1 MHSLRLL
8 HVRVLAAKLTSNTK
22 TKAGTNTAHTQTHT
36 KANIRKSR
44 MEHDIHIYIF
54 LRISRS
60 SVGKHDVN
68 PPKSMLAFFVSHF
81 HVVVIMFHM
90 LCCCFYSILNLFFIS
105 LLHNSCLI

>member
-1 MHSLRLL
+1 MHSQRLL

-44 MEHDIHIYIF
+44 MEHDIFIYIF
-54 LRISRS
+54 LRISRG

-68 PPKSMLAFFVSHF
+68 PPKSMLAFFLF
-81 HVVVIMFHM
+81 H
-90 LCCCFYSILNLFFIS
+90 IS
-105 LLHNSCLI
+105 TLL